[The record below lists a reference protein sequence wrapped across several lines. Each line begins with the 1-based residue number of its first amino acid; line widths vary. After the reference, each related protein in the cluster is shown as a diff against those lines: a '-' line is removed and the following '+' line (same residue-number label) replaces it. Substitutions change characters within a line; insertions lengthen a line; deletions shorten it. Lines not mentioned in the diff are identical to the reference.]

1 MITLGA
7 NAQSQGIAFVIML
20 AIGFA
25 SGVVALAYF
34 TKSRP
39 FERILIDFVSTIAIG
54 GIFILSTE
62 FIMGGKIEI
71 YSILAYA
78 LGVPIIPAIYKRLRA
93 KRRKE
98 KQQK

>member
-7 NAQSQGIAFVIML
+7 NAQAQFIAFVTML
-20 AIGFA
+20 AIGLA
-25 SGVVALAYF
+25 GGVIVLAYF

-39 FERILIDFVSTIAIG
+39 FERILIDFVATIVIG
-54 GIFILSTE
+54 GIYLLSTE

-71 YSILAYA
+71 YSTLAYV

-98 KQQK
+98 KQDK